1 MKSLV
6 FSRQGL
12 RLPPLGLAFVV
23 AAIGALSAACGKD
36 PPPKPVDAPKKTT
49 PVPSDMVFND
59 FVPAAGGGGIVGVK
73 TDGGMLEG
81 GMGDTPPSSGGAAG
95 GDPAAGGG
103 APGAED
109 ATKLKVTEPGAE
121 PRAVRKY
128 AFVANRSDK
137 RVLTIRQSA
146 AREGGG
152 PAQEAAFAV
161 TADFVP
167 KVIKPTGTKFEMKVL
182 KVDLPDI
189 QGAAKAQA
197 AAQLAVFTGLVG
209 TFDVSSRGEVGEI
222 EFKADEKMAGPNAEV
237 ILQSLQQALELV
249 VPPFPDAPIG
259 VGAKWE
265 RKVERKER
273 GQENNAKHS
282 FTLTEVSAE
291 GGVVTAEVE
300 VAVPKHAVQAR
311 GVPPGATEEV
321 KGKGAYT
328 YTFKFDHVSTKVN
341 GELTITRKVELSDGK
356 GAKQAV
362 AEIMKLKN
370 QVDTVGGT
378 AAPAPAPKP

>member
-12 RLPPLGLAFVV
+12 RLPPLALAFVV
-23 AAIGALSAACGKD
+23 AAAGALSAACGKD
-36 PPPKPVDAPKKTT
+36 PPPKPVDEPKKAT

-59 FVPAAGGGGIVGVK
+59 FVPASGGGGIVGVK

-81 GMGDTPPSSGGAAG
+81 GMADTPSSAG
-95 GDPAAGGG
+95 GDPAAGGA
-103 APGAED
+103 APGADE

-121 PRAVRKY
+121 PRAIRKY

-146 AREGGG
+146 GREGGG

-167 KVIKPTGTKFEMKVL
+167 KVIKPSGTKFEMKVL
-182 KVDLPDI
+182 KVDLPDV

-197 AAQLAVFTGLVG
+197 AAQLAVFTGLAG
-209 TFDVSSRGEVGEI
+209 SFDVSSRGEVGEI
-222 EFKADEKMAGPNAEV
+222 DFKADEKMAGPNAEV
-237 ILQSLQQALELV
+237 ILQSLQQALELL

-273 GQENNAKHS
+273 GQENNAKHI

-300 VAVPKHAVQAR
+300 VSVPKHAFQAR

-328 YTFKFDHVSTKVN
+328 YAFKFDHVSTKVN
-341 GELTITRKVELSDGK
+341 GELTITRKIEVSDGK

-362 AEIMKLKN
+362 AEIIKLKN
-370 QVDTVGGT
+370 QLDTVGG
-378 AAPAPAPKP
+378 AAGPAAAPKP